1 MYSRIRR
8 KTAEAIFARTWMNSF
23 VRQQTTAKNSKQMVF
38 QLWLLLLV
46 GRVVTLTIVQKRR
59 CAGKLGAIEHFID
72 NILRIICWY
81 NTAICDNKSVAFESI
96 VFENMNKP
104 DLPANDRL
112 QSYINHGSDTC
123 RHRYQAHI
131 HNTESNQWPVPTLSV
146 HILFR
151 THNDNDV
158 LRALRNIRFIR
169 VNHHSCALA
178 APGFWFIHTANYSS
192 VYETEIH
199 VPPSMHSITFGVE
212 RHWCCGRV
220 SGTLW
225 NSHSKERQR
234 RRWIGGIGGQRARSH
249 HY

>member
-23 VRQQTTAKNSKQMVF
+23 VRQQTTANNSKQMVF

-123 RHRYQAHI
+123 RHRYPAHTYTTRKVI
-131 HNTESNQWPVPTLSV
+131 SGQCPHCLFIYCFV
-146 HILFR
+146 H
-151 THNDNDV
+151 T
-158 LRALRNIRFIR
+158 
-169 VNHHSCALA
+169 
-178 APGFWFIHTANYSS
+178 T
-192 VYETEIH
+192 
-199 VPPSMHSITFGVE
+199 ITMFFG
-212 RHWCCGRV
+212 
-220 SGTLW
+220 
-225 NSHSKERQR
+225 
-234 RRWIGGIGGQRARSH
+234 
-249 HY
+249 HYVIFASFV